1 MKSQLTQALQL
12 DASETLSVSLHSL
25 IGRVSLLLRRGA
37 LGLIRNCN
45 TIEKKSSK
53 NQKTTCKTVKTNTF
67 SGGGTA
73 TCKLPRD
80 HHNIQI
86 GLSSICL
93 DNICI

>member
-45 TIEKKSSK
+45 TIEKKS
-53 NQKTTCKTVKTNTF
+53 CKTKKPHAKLSKPIHFHIPNIKT
-67 SGGGTA
+67 
-73 TCKLPRD
+73 LID
-80 HHNIQI
+80 LIHW
-86 GLSSICL
+86 
-93 DNICI
+93 

>member
-53 NQKTTCKTVKTNTF
+53 TKKPHAKLSKPIHFHIPVIKT
-67 SGGGTA
+67 
-73 TCKLPRD
+73 LIDPI
-80 HHNIQI
+80 HW
-86 GLSSICL
+86 
-93 DNICI
+93 